1 MSAVLDPHDAH
12 GDPAHDEHH
21 AHPYG
26 WRRWVFAT
34 NHKDIGTLYLL
45 FSFTML
51 MVGGALAMLIRA
63 ELFQPGLQL
72 VNPEMFNQL
81 TTMHGLI
88 MVFGAI
94 MPAFVGFANWMIP
107 LQIGAADMAFAR
119 MNNFSFWLL
128 VPAGL
133 MLVGSF
139 LMPGGAPAA
148 GWTLY
153 APLTL
158 QMGPS
163 MDAGIFA
170 MHIMGASSIMGS
182 INIIVTILNM
192 RAPGMTLMKMPMFCW
207 TWLITAYLL
216 IAVMP
221 VLAGAITMTLTDRH
235 FGTTFF
241 NPAGGGDPVMFQHI
255 FWFFGHPEVYIM
267 ILPAF
272 GIISQVV
279 PAFAR
284 KRLFGYA
291 SMVYATSSIAILS
304 FIVWAHHMFTT
315 GMPVTGQLF
324 FMYATMLIA
333 VPTAVKVFNWIATMW
348 QGSMTFETPMLFA
361 VGFLFVFTMG
371 GFTGLI
377 LAMAPIDLLLQD
389 TYYVVAHFH
398 YVLVAGS
405 LFAMFSGFYYWVPKW
420 TGVMYNESR
429 GKIHFWWSLISFNI
443 TFFPMHFL
451 GLAGMPRRYADYAMQ
466 FADFNAIVSLGA
478 FAFGLAQVYFFFFVA
493 LPCMQ
498 GKGAKAPQR
507 PWNDPDG
514 KGAEGLEWEVPSPAP
529 FHTFETPPLL
539 DATATKVLDAR
550 VQPEK
555 YAPVVH
561 MPPPQVQPGGGVA

>member
-1 MSAVLDPHDAH
+1 MSTTAIDPIHGHANDGHAGHDDH
-12 GDPAHDEHH
+12 AHDM
-21 AHPYG
+21 PTG
-26 WRRWVFAT
+26 WRRWLLAT
-34 NHKDIGTLYLL
+34 NHKDIGTLYLF

-51 MVGGALAMLIRA
+51 MEGGVLALLLRA
-63 ELFQPGLQL
+63 ELFQPGLQI
-72 VNPEMFNQL
+72 VNPELFNQF

-94 MPAFVGFANWMIP
+94 MPAFVGFANWQVP
-107 LQIGAADMAFAR
+107 LMIGAPDMAFAR

-128 VPAGL
+128 PPAAIL
-133 MLVGSF
+133 LTLSF
-139 LMPGGAPAA
+139 FVPGGATAA

-153 APLTL
+153 APLSV
-158 QMGPS
+158 QMGPG
-163 MDAGIFA
+163 MDLAIFA
-170 MHIMGASSIMGS
+170 VHIMGASSIMGS

-192 RAPGMTLMKMPMFCW
+192 RAPGLTLMKMPMFVW

-221 VLAGAITMTLTDRH
+221 VLAGAITMVLTDRH
-235 FGTTFF
+235 FGTSFF
-241 NPAGGGDPVMFQHI
+241 NAAGGGDPVMYQHI

-272 GIISQVV
+272 GIVSQVI

-284 KRLFGYA
+284 KPLFGYA

-333 VPTAVKVFNWIATMW
+333 VPTGVKVFNWIATMW
-348 QGSMTFETPMLFA
+348 KGSMTFETPMLFA
-361 VGFLFVFTMG
+361 IGFLFVFTFG

-377 LAMAPIDLLLQD
+377 LAISPIDIQLQD

-405 LFAMFSGFYYWVPKW
+405 LFAIFAGFYYWAPKW
-420 TGVMYNESR
+420 TGHMYNETR
-429 GKIHFWWSLISFNI
+429 GKIHFWSSLISFNV

-451 GLAGMPRRYADYAMQ
+451 GLAGMPRRYADYPMQ
-466 FADFNAIVSLGA
+466 FTDFHQIATVGA
-478 FAFGLAQVYFFFFVA
+478 FWFGLSQVYFLVA
-493 LPCMQ
+493 VVLPCI
-498 GKGAKAPQR
+498 KGGPKAADN
-507 PWNDPDG
+507 PWE
-514 KGAEGLEWEVPSPAP
+514 GAEGLEWTVPSPAP
-529 FHTFETPPLL
+529 FHTFETPPL
-539 DATATKVLDAR
+539 VR
-550 VQPEK
+550 
-555 YAPVVH
+555 
-561 MPPPQVQPGGGVA
+561 